1 MRSLKI
7 KWSKLLLQLAFR
19 NNNNVKDYKKKWKDI
34 KTLFFPMNEVFWLF
48 RNFFLL
54 KL

>member
-7 KWSKLLLQLAFR
+7 KWSKLLLQLAFT